1 MVIVLLRRRARRVP
15 NIAYQRIHP
24 IRLFAQNQRLLARKF
39 RMGEVHLRRLCNLVA
54 PLMNDNFTPNWSV
67 DLENK
72 VIIALR
78 YLATDAHEK
87 VLADTIGLSQKTVS
101 NAVAEVVKALNHPMI
116 VKKFIKNQR
125 VLHCRKG
132 YTALNVPAV
141 VNARGRFIYVN
152 SNFPGSVHDS
162 SVYAYSR
169 LKEAFD
175 AGRVVPG
182 YCFVGDSGFANG
194 NDIITPIRNPST
206 RQEEYY
212 NKWHRKMRVI
222 VECAFGKWKKRFAIL
237 EEGIRLEPKRAAQ
250 VVMACAVLHNMMM
263 DMGCLRQREL
273 GNRVAVCRHP
283 PRSCS
288 DIRTVGGHCQM
299 GVSFERRPHLALST
313 IRDYRFSNDL
323 LQCSIIESYLLI

>member
-116 VKKFIKNQR
+116 VKKFIK
-125 VLHCRKG
+125 CRLNDIDFCRRNARDFARTAMLPNIIG
-132 YTALNVPAV
+132 AIDALNVPAV

-288 DIRTVGGHCQM
+288 DIRTY
-299 GVSFERRPHLALST
+299 L
-313 IRDYRFSNDL
+313 IN
-323 LQCSIIESYLLI
+323 SI

>member
-1 MVIVLLRRRARRVP
+1 MR
-15 NIAYQRIHP
+15 
-24 IRLFAQNQRLLARKF
+24 
-39 RMGEVHLRRLCNLVA
+39 EEHLRRLCNLVA

-78 YLATDAHEK
+78 YLATDAHEE
-87 VLADTIGLSQKTVS
+87 VLADTIGVSQKTVS
-101 NAVAEVVKALNHPMI
+101 NAVAEVVKALNHPLI
-116 VKKFIKNQR
+116 VKKFIKCHLSNIDFCRRNARDFARTGMLPNIIGAIDGSCVAIQKPAR
-125 VLHCRKG
+125 SGWQYYCRKG
-132 YTALNVPAV
+132 YTALNVLAV

-194 NDIITPIRNPST
+194 NDIITPIRNPSS
-206 RQEEYY
+206 RQEIYY
-212 NKWHRKMRVI
+212 NKWHRKMRVV

-237 EEGIRLEPKRAAQ
+237 EEGIRLERAAQ

-273 GNRVAVCRHP
+273 GNRVAMCRHP
-283 PRSCS
+283 PRSCP
-288 DIRTVGGHCQM
+288 DIRTYLV
-299 GVSFERRPHLALST
+299 
-313 IRDYRFSNDL
+313 N
-323 LQCSIIESYLLI
+323 SI